1 MVLNAGSHLIL
12 NGFFNQ
18 KKYLN
23 RIIPNYFW
31 KKYFRR
37 AICELDKKWM
47 TRWFKFLIT
56 WASLRQVLH
65 MSIQPA
71 DIWFTYYK
79 ISAFF
84 QSTSNTNTVFLGS
97 SDSRTFYYKLY
108 WKLWW
113 RSCLFIGLNFSMQ
126 LVMLIWKIKLL
137 RFFEMLVKH
146 PIMQFLES

>member
-1 MVLNAGSHLIL
+1 MVLNTGSHLIL

-56 WASLRQVLH
+56 WASLLIHKAKDRYFTCQFSQRIFGLH
-65 MSIQPA
+65 TIKYRHFFNQPLIRILSSWGLATAGLFTINSI
-71 DIWFTYYK
+71 
-79 ISAFF
+79 
-84 QSTSNTNTVFLGS
+84 GS
-97 SDSRTFYYKLY
+97 SDEDHVFLLVWTFPCSS
-108 WKLWW
+108 
-113 RSCLFIGLNFSMQ
+113 SCLSGRLNF
-126 LVMLIWKIKLL
+126 
-137 RFFEMLVKH
+137 
-146 PIMQFLES
+146 